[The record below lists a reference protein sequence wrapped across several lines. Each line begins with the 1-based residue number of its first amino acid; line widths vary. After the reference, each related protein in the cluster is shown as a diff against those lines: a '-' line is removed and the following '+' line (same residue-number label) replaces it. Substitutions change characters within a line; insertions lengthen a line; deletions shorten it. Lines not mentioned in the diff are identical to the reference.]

1 MSHGVRRLSVV
12 ERVSAQITSWV
23 HIEPGKGKVTL
34 FIIDVTA
41 MNEKGRRVAYQMRK
55 RFTEFKLMHAQLADE
70 ARDGKIEGLPPCDAN
85 RVFKFHESNLVAR
98 KDNLNYLLDFI
109 SENAFA
115 AKHPSFLEFID
126 PTRPSRL
133 VDQSVMSGAR
143 PGAGRAGGGAGLGVS
158 REDTEYEASV
168 MIVRFFRDFV
178 LGGAAG
184 GAPAGA
190 ASFGAAVSQVRAGL
204 SKMGGL
210 LRSGF
215 EVSKF
220 PTSGAPRIRML
231 WMHPEGKLVLGKAV
245 DGADAAK
252 AIMLE
257 HVSIVRVGVDAP
269 NFSSSS
275 KAQREAAGNE
285 ASCLSIHGS
294 AAEPSFHIRLAT
306 PGSADVLASKL
317 LDMQREFVRADYN
330 ATMRRA
336 QAISYARAGR
346 FLSHELLQTLRGQT
360 KGHADME
367 DTVKVTALN
376 PASDADMEAVAA
388 LLKKAAKLEAK
399 KAAAASAP
407 AETQKERNM
416 RITRATPP
424 LPAAAGESV

>member
-1 MSHGVRRLSVV
+1 MSQGVRRLSVV

-41 MNEKGRRVAYQMRK
+41 MNEKGRRVAYQVRK

-133 VDQSVMSGAR
+133 VDQSVV
-143 PGAGRAGGGAGLGVS
+143 PGAGGGKAGVGVS
-158 REDTEYEASV
+158 REDTEYEAST

-178 LGGAAG
+178 LLESSGRGGAA
-184 GAPAGA
+184 AGA
-190 ASFGAAVSQVRAGL
+190 GAGPAAFSAVVSQVRAGL
-204 SKMGGL
+204 TKMRGL

-220 PTSGAPRIRML
+220 PTSGAPRIRVL

-257 HVSIVRVGVDAP
+257 HISVVRVGTGAP

-285 ASCLSIHGS
+285 AACLSIHGS

-336 QAISYARAGR
+336 QAISYARAGS
-346 FLSHELLQTLRGQT
+346 FLPHELLQTLRGQT

-388 LLKKAAKLEAK
+388 VLQ

-416 RITRATPP
+416 RIYRATPS
-424 LPAAAGESV
+424 LAAGESV

>member
-1 MSHGVRRLSVV
+1 MPAPYSTIARELTPSAEFRSEAKFAQPVRVV
-12 ERVSAQITSWV
+12 IPN
-23 HIEPGKGKVTL
+23 ILLTL
-34 FIIDVTA
+34 VKSDAENANSTP
-41 MNEKGRRVAYQMRK
+41 RQS
-55 RFTEFKLMHAQLADE
+55 DE
-70 ARDGKIEGLPPCDAN
+70 ADFELSEKHHAYLRTMRAYLQNKMPAIMTSTPTASGPALAHAVVDDGNEVVLTVAQRADYHGALAWYKNDKKLLEALNDV
-85 RVFKFHESNLVAR
+85 RVR
-98 KDNLNYLLDFI
+98 C
-109 SENAFA
+109 
-115 AKHPSFLEFID
+115 PID
-126 PTRPSRL
+126 S
-133 VDQSVMSGAR
+133 SA
-143 PGAGRAGGGAGLGVS
+143 AGL
-158 REDTEYEASV
+158 T
-168 MIVRFFRDFV
+168 
-178 LGGAAG
+178 
-184 GAPAGA
+184 
-190 ASFGAAVSQVRAGL
+190 
-204 SKMGGL
+204 KMRGL

-220 PTSGAPRIRML
+220 PTSGAPRIRVL

-257 HVSIVRVGVDAP
+257 HISVVRVGTGAP

-285 ASCLSIHGS
+285 AACLSIHGS

-336 QAISYARAGR
+336 QAISYARAGS
-346 FLSHELLQTLRGQT
+346 FLPHELLQTLRGQT

-388 LLKKAAKLEAK
+388 VLQ

-416 RITRATPP
+416 RIYRATPSP
-424 LPAAAGESV
+424 AAGESV